1 MAFVH
6 RQSCEGV
13 KSELDLFAVPPTQ
26 TSIEEGGWIEHQPLT
41 SLDSGGPME
50 FILPGTGD
58 AYLDLANTY
67 LLVRAKIVNGD
78 GTDIVADTPVAPVNK
93 WLHSLFS
100 QVDVYLN
107 DTLVTPSSNT
117 YPFRSYVETLLS
129 YGAEAKKTQLTS
141 QLWYKDT
148 AGHMEATQEN
158 AGNAGLV
165 ERHRHIAESGVVD
178 MMRRLHVDLFLQDK
192 FLLNGVD
199 VKIRLVRSKDAF
211 SLMAGGANPDY
222 KVRIVEAI
230 LFARKAV
237 LSPTVQMAHIK
248 ALAKGTAK
256 YPLRPVDCKVY
267 SIPQGA
273 MSHTH
278 ENLFLGTL
286 PKRLI
291 LWCIDNDAYNGNYAK
306 NPFNAKNNAINFLSV
321 YVDGRQVPAKPLQ
334 PNFENGSYIRS
345 YVNLF
350 SATGKQAQDEGNEL
364 TRDDFG
370 NGYTFFGFD
379 LTPDTCDGSCFH
391 LVRKGNLRIEI
402 HFAAALARTVN
413 VVVYGEFEAVLEID
427 KGRNVI
433 YDY

>member
-1 MAFVH
+1 M
-6 RQSCEGV
+6 
-13 KSELDLFAVPPTQ
+13 
-26 TSIEEGGWIEHQPLT
+26 
-41 SLDSGGPME
+41 
-50 FILPGTGD
+50 
-58 AYLDLANTY
+58 
-67 LLVRAKIVNGD
+67 
-78 GTDIVADTPVAPVNK
+78 
-93 WLHSLFS
+93 
-100 QVDVYLN
+100 
-107 DTLVTPSSNT
+107 
-117 YPFRSYVETLLS
+117 
-129 YGAEAKKTQLTS
+129 
-141 QLWYKDT
+141 
-148 AGHMEATQEN
+148 
-158 AGNAGLV
+158 
-165 ERHRHIAESGVVD
+165 ERHRHIAESRVVD
-178 MMRRLHVDLFLQDK
+178 MMGRLHVDLFLQDK

-199 VKIRLVRSKDAF
+199 VKIRLVRSNYAF

-222 KVRIVEAI
+222 KVRIVEAV

-237 LSPTVQMAHIK
+237 LSPTVQIARIK

-286 PKRLI
+286 PKRFI

-306 NPFNAKNNAINFLSV
+306 HPFNAKNNAINFLAV

-350 SATGKQAQDEGNEL
+350 SAAGKHAQDEGNEL

-379 LTPDTCDGSCFH
+379 LTPDSCDGGCFH
-391 LVRKGNLRIEI
+391 LVRKGNLRIEL
-402 HFAAALARTVN
+402 HFAAALAQTVN
-413 VVVYGEFEAVLEID
+413 VVVYGEFEAVIEID

-433 YDY
+433 YGY

>member
-1 MAFVH
+1 M
-6 RQSCEGV
+6 
-13 KSELDLFAVPPTQ
+13 
-26 TSIEEGGWIEHQPLT
+26 
-41 SLDSGGPME
+41 
-50 FILPGTGD
+50 
-58 AYLDLANTY
+58 N
-67 LLVRAKIVNGD
+67 N
-78 GTDIVADTPVAPVNK
+78 

-107 DTLVTPSSNT
+107 DTLLTPSSNT

-129 YGAEAKKTQLTS
+129 YGTEAKKTQLTS

-148 AGHMEATQEN
+148 AGHMESTTAN
-158 AGNAGLV
+158 GGNLGLV
-165 ERHRHIAESGVVD
+165 QRGRYLAESRVVD
-178 MMRRLHVDLFLQDK
+178 MMGRLHVDLFLQDK

-211 SLMAGGANPDY
+211 SLMADGQN
-222 KVRIVEAI
+222 KVRIMEAI

-237 LSPTVQMAHIK
+237 LILTVQMAHIK

-256 YPLRPVDCKVY
+256 YPLRPVDGKVY

-278 ENLFLGTL
+278 ENLFPGTL

-291 LWCIDNDAYNGNYAK
+291 LWCIDNDAYNWNYAK

-345 YVNLF
+345 
-350 SATGKQAQDEGNEL
+350 
-364 TRDDFG
+364 
-370 NGYTFFGFD
+370 
-379 LTPDTCDGSCFH
+379 
-391 LVRKGNLRIEI
+391 
-402 HFAAALARTVN
+402 
-413 VVVYGEFEAVLEID
+413 
-427 KGRNVI
+427 
-433 YDY
+433 

>member
-26 TSIEEGGWIEHQPLT
+26 TSIEDGRWIEHQPLT
-41 SLDSGGPME
+41 SLDSGGPIE

-58 AYLDLANTY
+58 AYIDLANTN
-67 LLVRAKIVNGD
+67 LLIRAKVVRAV
-78 GTDIVADTPVAPVNK
+78 GTELASDTPVAPVNN

-117 YPFRSYVETLLS
+117 YPCRAYVDTLLI
-129 YGAEAKKTQLTS
+129 YGAEAKTTQLTS

-148 AGHMEATQEN
+148 AGYMDATT
-158 AGNAGLV
+158 ADGGNTGLV
-165 ERHRHIAESGVVD
+165 ERRRHISESRVVE
-178 MMRRLHVDLFLQDK
+178 MMGRLHVDLFLQDR
-192 FLLNGVD
+192 FILNGVS

-211 SLMAGGANPDY
+211 SLMASGQNPDY
-222 KVRIVEAI
+222 KVQIVDAV

-248 ALAKGTAK
+248 ALEKGTAK
-256 YPLRPVDCKVY
+256 YPIRLVDCKVY
-267 SIPQGA
+267 TIPQGA

-291 LWCIDNDAYNGNYAK
+291 LRCIDNDAYNGEYSKKTSTPRTPLTSWPYTSA
-306 NPFNAKNNAINFLSV
+306 
-321 YVDGRQVPAKPLQ
+321 DGRFRRNRSSQTSIPA
-334 PNFENGSYIRS
+334 
-345 YVNLF
+345 
-350 SATGKQAQDEGNEL
+350 AT
-364 TRDDFG
+364 
-370 NGYTFFGFD
+370 
-379 LTPDTCDGSCFH
+379 
-391 LVRKGNLRIEI
+391 
-402 HFAAALARTVN
+402 
-413 VVVYGEFEAVLEID
+413 FEATSTCFPPLVNKHRT
-427 KGRNVI
+427 KGTSCRAMNLVKATPSSDLI
-433 YDY
+433 